1 MSISDEINKNYKN
14 YKKPENTNP
23 NTLESVARDIFVRA
37 SKKLVSYAKGGYVNT
52 SKGFLSD
59 QKYVECWE
67 PISIGYRSGSRGAVH
82 SYATPGRPIGTEFGE
97 GFHHWEVYD
106 KKDLMSLLGILQKLG
121 AQEGIKVSYKEPSV
135 RGCDGLHFV
144 CYIK

>member
-67 PISIGYRSGSRGAVH
+67 
-82 SYATPGRPIGTEFGE
+82 
-97 GFHHWEVYD
+97 
-106 KKDLMSLLGILQKLG
+106 DLMSLLGILQKLG